1 MAIDRRKSA
10 AKRFEDDRKKK
21 AAAAAKKAEQ
31 EKKAAAKKAA
41 PDRRKSAA
49 VRFEGERKEKAAAAA
64 ASKKKQQQAAFRE
77 VFNQP
82 LNKMSRNSTD
92 WDLLERAKASAKTAK
107 WSKPSIDRMTAKQ
120 NELHQ
125 KNVEI
130 AKPYDVHYDAVRGT
144 WNTPQGTP
152 AYEAKRVIPPRADA
166 QQSLKNMQ
174 AVHDIASRS
183 SLPLPKMTPAQLE
196 TRNRALTARSVR
208 EVGRTIDSL
217 SGHLSGRWG
226 SGAES
231 IGKNVAATPW
241 VLSETL
247 DQALENEKAN
257 FSNKEIRALSR
268 ELAELNRELNVRGL
282 PAAMREEK
290 LNRLREVQEQIEA
303 LRAKTGVDMS
313 LPGQQLL
320 AQGNAAGEKT
330 LEGMTG
336 LPRKAAGVAIGLGE
350 NIPGMAATAA
360 AGPVVGGLVMGGQA
374 AAKKMYELNAR
385 GLPAGESFG
394 RGIVSGGIEGLT
406 EKFSLG
412 NWDKIAKSGG
422 KSWVKDILKQAGI
435 EASEESASY
444 VLNYIAD
451 KVAKDPEAQFSLAE
465 LADTALSASLSGGVM
480 AGVGK
485 IGNTV
490 GRMTNHAVD
499 TVTQPIHNAI
509 ADKWA
514 KHQEILDRLKKSETP
529 PSKPV
534 AQENW
539 ALPQDVQ
546 NEINNPESA
555 VADVKMQEPETQTPE
570 QETAIDTNPEAH
582 TPEQMQ
588 TIREYTSS
596 VDAGLKNFAQDVIS
610 GKQAETYKLGN
621 VSDRAAQDIQAI
633 TGVDATGF
641 ETKIEP
647 RMISHIWKRH
657 GANGAADSSMA
668 NLDDIARM
676 QYVIENYDSME
687 DGGQVQSYKEPKPGN
702 PTQNRAAKSVV
713 YIKKVDG
720 SYYVVQAVP
729 DTKKKCA
736 YVVSAYIQK
745 NAEPK
750 NPATSQD
757 ASGSASAVSMIPQE
771 THSIHDASNAPGYTS
786 KNDSTT
792 VFPTDSIPQNAG
804 ESKAGLTMEYGK
816 PKAENSQAIGRA
828 EKPGL
833 TIAYGKPQAE
843 ETAIDTNPKTHTPE
857 QTSIEKPKTLN
868 DRIKENSDLF
878 EKNGTLF
885 EMTGNEF
892 AQSDKKLIDQV
903 TEFFNSIGNKVFR
916 KNFGEV
922 TLTRSGARDSISHG
936 IGREKAIAFA
946 AVPDVIEKGQVIDE
960 QANWK
965 GRRYDT
971 VTFGGRI
978 KIAGQDYDMG
988 VIVKRYDNPAM
999 ASKYYVHEVMLA
1011 NKEGEASTFKT
1022 GTEPAEPVGYPSD
1035 VTSPSTD
1042 SIPQTA
1048 GESKAKLTMEYGKP
1062 QAEVPD
1068 PGILK
1073 QGDGWQAGEVKSRL
1087 GGEHEVRPENV
1098 QKIILEENPEM
1109 MQALG
1114 EAQGRAQ
1121 EELIKLPGQQMP
1133 KIAIGDKVRARG
1145 LRNLGTI
1152 IGLNADGTYEVEFH
1166 NKQTDANKVVTM
1178 PAEAFETI
1186 WTKELPPPDAKS
1198 IQQAQE
1204 QQGALESDSYKT
1216 PDNLRAAEE
1225 AETRAANAAMATDQM
1240 EQLRSDSY
1248 DVESVETVLERD
1260 FRESLEEGRRVAASR
1275 PELMP
1280 RIAYIPGKAEGDN
1293 SGWKNAYQTVTSPE
1307 VNAIRYALPN
1317 LAKRLGLTEA
1327 QIKDAELSSKGAPMK
1342 HKWDKEEQQR
1352 ISAYEEML
1360 LRYDEAM
1367 HPVHEYWKRSEES
1380 RLRVATEIAKESY
1393 AWKDTPAGLVHA
1405 FNAPKRVV
1413 ENVCGE
1419 EAGLIND
1426 NYIEPVVSH
1435 EADRIRYLNELHQDF
1450 AKIIDDVTHETSVY
1464 THMHNRLKWLRR
1476 SGHKSLAEKLEVQMA
1491 DYLKKNHEQIQTK
1504 RVDQLEVASVELTKR
1519 LYPEICAAYVRNG
1532 YDVPA
1537 FLDNYIPSNA
1547 PTSAG
1552 GRFAQFLRNVA
1563 GIETTADELPTQ
1575 ITGTTM
1581 DRIPGRS
1588 YFAAEQHRT
1597 GMNTEFDLIKA
1608 MQNYFEQASN
1618 VIFHTD
1624 DIQNLRALEDRIRYQ
1639 YSDEATRV
1647 ELDGMD
1653 VEYRFDV
1660 EGRIQAKSEIWE
1672 ATIGNLPSFPSW
1684 LRDYT
1689 NQLAGKKG
1697 MGDRNAER
1705 GLSRGIYRFVETTEN
1720 AFARSALGANPS
1732 SALSN
1737 FIALFQGSAELRPQS
1752 ILRAMLNYGKDSIHG
1767 KNSFKDVSNFLT
1779 NRSGVEVA
1787 YKGGFQK
1794 ASDALFVGMQ
1804 LVDDISSNTL
1814 VRARYYDNIM
1824 RGMESGA
1831 ALREADDWASRLMGD
1846 RSKGSVP
1853 LAFAS
1858 KSPVMKAVSM
1868 FGLEPTNSVFHV
1880 LHDLPEEARVGGAGW
1895 LVGTL
1900 AKIFVMSYLANDVY
1914 EKVNGQRPVQDPIG
1928 VINGFCGR
1936 LFGFALPNTID
1947 LLKEAISGELD
1958 IDDFKTEKTGL
1969 GSAIFDTAADAA
1981 GYLPVVGNIAGSVLG
1996 SSSTRFPIA
2005 GILPDMDVIKRAM
2018 DGEGTAESRRAGVGK
2033 ELSKPAFGLLPA
2045 GNQIR
2050 KTLGGLRMVMGDGGR
2065 YGYDRDGKRVL
2076 QFPAYGTGPETA
2088 RALLFGPS
2096 ATEAGRKWIDSDF
2109 TSGLDAATTRTF
2121 QALVRDHKVNPKT
2134 AHDALRS
2141 LQAVQKD
2148 WDKQGFLSKTDGIR
2162 KTIYD
2167 LKIGADAKT
2176 FLDTAIT
2183 GKLDAVDYS
2192 DRGRFIVTSAI
2203 TDRDQRAS
2211 ALKLLEDGANA
2222 ETLVKLIQLCNVP
2235 SGGDAPE
2242 KSEQFA
2248 IALGSIYDSD
2258 LTDEQQQVVA
2268 REYLMPRFGKK
2279 FTGEGT
2285 KSYLDGV
2292 DPREVIHAK
2301 LVIDEIERQIDA
2313 DTSIADEDKSERTDA
2328 AIANFFDQP
2337 DLNLDENGKVS
2348 LQQFLHGGKLANQWS
2363 DLGQNGNKNEKRL
2376 AWSLEQTG
2384 MDLKVYNQI
2393 KTEIASCKGE
2403 KDVPYSKKIKV
2414 IAVLSK
2420 YDLTPEQKQYILEM
2434 TTDYDDFK
2442 TGRSR
2447 LSGKSSGRNGKGSGS
2462 GKSSKPQRL
2471 KTLKPLD
2478 LPF

>member
-1 MAIDRRKSA
+1 M
-10 AKRFEDDRKKK
+10 
-21 AAAAAKKAEQ
+21 
-31 EKKAAAKKAA
+31 
-41 PDRRKSAA
+41 PTT
-49 VRFEGERKEKAAAAA
+49 
-64 ASKKKQQQAAFRE
+64 AS
-77 VFNQP
+77 
-82 LNKMSRNSTD
+82 
-92 WDLLERAKASAKTAK
+92 
-107 WSKPSIDRMTAKQ
+107 
-120 NELHQ
+120 HQ
-125 KNVEI
+125 
-130 AKPYDVHYDAVRGT
+130 
-144 WNTPQGTP
+144 
-152 AYEAKRVIPPRADA
+152 
-166 QQSLKNMQ
+166 SF
-174 AVHDIASRS
+174 
-183 SLPLPKMTPAQLE
+183 
-196 TRNRALTARSVR
+196 
-208 EVGRTIDSL
+208 
-217 SGHLSGRWG
+217 SGSH
-226 SGAES
+226 
-231 IGKNVAATPW
+231 I
-241 VLSETL
+241 
-247 DQALENEKAN
+247 
-257 FSNKEIRALSR
+257 
-268 ELAELNRELNVRGL
+268 
-282 PAAMREEK
+282 
-290 LNRLREVQEQIEA
+290 
-303 LRAKTGVDMS
+303 
-313 LPGQQLL
+313 
-320 AQGNAAGEKT
+320 
-330 LEGMTG
+330 
-336 LPRKAAGVAIGLGE
+336 
-350 NIPGMAATAA
+350 
-360 AGPVVGGLVMGGQA
+360 
-374 AAKKMYELNAR
+374 
-385 GLPAGESFG
+385 
-394 RGIVSGGIEGLT
+394 
-406 EKFSLG
+406 
-412 NWDKIAKSGG
+412 
-422 KSWVKDILKQAGI
+422 
-435 EASEESASY
+435 
-444 VLNYIAD
+444 
-451 KVAKDPEAQFSLAE
+451 
-465 LADTALSASLSGGVM
+465 
-480 AGVGK
+480 
-485 IGNTV
+485 
-490 GRMTNHAVD
+490 
-499 TVTQPIHNAI
+499 VTQ
-509 ADKWA
+509 
-514 KHQEILDRLKKSETP
+514 S
-529 PSKPV
+529 
-534 AQENW
+534 
-539 ALPQDVQ
+539 
-546 NEINNPESA
+546 
-555 VADVKMQEPETQTPE
+555 
-570 QETAIDTNPEAH
+570 
-582 TPEQMQ
+582 
-588 TIREYTSS
+588 
-596 VDAGLKNFAQDVIS
+596 GL
-610 GKQAETYKLGN
+610 
-621 VSDRAAQDIQAI
+621 
-633 TGVDATGF
+633 
-641 ETKIEP
+641 
-647 RMISHIWKRH
+647 
-657 GANGAADSSMA
+657 
-668 NLDDIARM
+668 
-676 QYVIENYDSME
+676 
-687 DGGQVQSYKEPKPGN
+687 
-702 PTQNRAAKSVV
+702 
-713 YIKKVDG
+713 
-720 SYYVVQAVP
+720 
-729 DTKKKCA
+729 
-736 YVVSAYIQK
+736 
-745 NAEPK
+745 
-750 NPATSQD
+750 
-757 ASGSASAVSMIPQE
+757 
-771 THSIHDASNAPGYTS
+771 
-786 KNDSTT
+786 
-792 VFPTDSIPQNAG
+792 
-804 ESKAGLTMEYGK
+804 
-816 PKAENSQAIGRA
+816 
-828 EKPGL
+828 
-833 TIAYGKPQAE
+833 
-843 ETAIDTNPKTHTPE
+843 
-857 QTSIEKPKTLN
+857 
-868 DRIKENSDLF
+868 
-878 EKNGTLF
+878 
-885 EMTGNEF
+885 
-892 AQSDKKLIDQV
+892 
-903 TEFFNSIGNKVFR
+903 
-916 KNFGEV
+916 
-922 TLTRSGARDSISHG
+922 
-936 IGREKAIAFA
+936 
-946 AVPDVIEKGQVIDE
+946 
-960 QANWK
+960 
-965 GRRYDT
+965 
-971 VTFGGRI
+971 
-978 KIAGQDYDMG
+978 
-988 VIVKRYDNPAM
+988 
-999 ASKYYVHEVMLA
+999 
-1011 NKEGEASTFKT
+1011 
-1022 GTEPAEPVGYPSD
+1022 
-1035 VTSPSTD
+1035 STD

-1062 QAEVPD
+1062 KTENSQTIGRAEK
-1068 PGILK
+1068 PGLTIAYGK
-1073 QGDGWQAGEVKSRL
+1073 PKA
-1087 GGEHEVRPENV
+1087 
-1098 QKIILEENPEM
+1098 EETAIDTNPETHTP
-1109 MQALG
+1109 
-1114 EAQGRAQ
+1114 E
-1121 EELIKLPGQQMP
+1121 QMP
-1133 KIAIGDKVRARG
+1133 KIEVGDKVRARD
-1145 LRNLGTI
+1145 RQNYGTI
-1152 IGLNADGTYEVEFH
+1152 AALNADGTYEVQFY
-1166 NKQTDANKVVTM
+1166 NKQTGANQIVTM

-1248 DVESVETVLERD
+1248 DVESTETVLERD
-1260 FRESLEEGRRVAASR
+1260 FHEALEEGRRVAASR

-1280 RIAYIPGKAEGDN
+1280 QIAYIPGEAEGDN
-1293 SGWKNAYQTVTSPE
+1293 SGWKNAYQMATSPE

-1327 QIKDAELSSKGAPMK
+1327 QIKDAELDSKGAPMK

-1393 AWKDTPAGLVHA
+1393 TWKDTPAGLVHA

-1435 EADRIRYLNELHQDF
+1435 EADRIRYLNELHRDF

-1464 THMHNRLKWLRR
+1464 THMRNRLEWLKR
-1476 SGHKSLAEKLEVQMA
+1476 SGHKSLAEKLEVQMD
-1491 DYLKKNHEQIQTK
+1491 DYLKKNHEQIQLN
-1504 RVDQLEVASVELTKR
+1504 RVAELEAASVELTKR

-1639 YSDEATRV
+1639 YSDEATRA

-1697 MGDRNAER
+1697 MGDRDAER
-1705 GLSRGIYRFVETTEN
+1705 KLSRGIYRFVETTEN

-1737 FIALFQGSAELRPQS
+1737 FIALFQGSGELRLQS

-1767 KNSFKDVSNFLT
+1767 KNSFKDVSDFLT

-1794 ASDALFVGMQ
+1794 VNDALFVGMQ

-1824 RGMESGA
+1824 RGMESDA

-1846 RSKGSVP
+1846 RSKGSAP
-1853 LAFAS
+1853 LAFTG

-1880 LHDLPEEARVGGAGW
+1880 LRDLPAEARVRGAGW

-1900 AKIFVMSYLANDVY
+1900 AKIFVMSYIANDIY

-2384 MDLKVYNQI
+2384 LDLKVYNQI
-2393 KTEIASCKGE
+2393 KNEIASCKGE

-2420 YDLTPEQKQYILEM
+2420 YDLTSEQKQYILEM
-2434 TTDYDDFK
+2434 TTDYDDFE
-2442 TGRSR
+2442 TGRSKS
-2447 LSGKSSGRNGKGSGS
+2447 SGKSSEKSGKGSS
-2462 GKSSKPQRL
+2462 SSKSSKPQRL
-2471 KTLKPLD
+2471 KTLKPLS